1 MLFRHENS
9 KFSFHLYFHW
19 SLSFQFVKLFSWASV
34 SFFFWVAL
42 NEDRG
47 MNHEDF
53 VGQFAFHL
61 FLASYSSIVSIFSRK
76 EGGYY
81 SAVARR
87 EDDVFAASTTK
98 VWGYLFWGFYRLCSG
113 SAVVPFADNYTI
125 HSGQKS
131 LSILASEAS

>member
-1 MLFRHENS
+1 M
-9 KFSFHLYFHW
+9 
-19 SLSFQFVKLFSWASV
+19 
-34 SFFFWVAL
+34 

-61 FLASYSSIVSIFSRK
+61 FFLASYSSIVSIFSRN

-98 VWGYLFWGFYRLCSG
+98 VWGYLF
-113 SAVVPFADNYTI
+113 
-125 HSGQKS
+125 
-131 LSILASEAS
+131 